1 MTTNEI
7 YNNEGFMNSESLDV
21 TTMKVNEIYETTSN
35 TAAPTCGENFG
46 VENKDKEVDKE
57 DADVYTVVNKNK
69 TKNVNVVNY
78 KTNDPQS
85 TEDLQ
90 ENLNCFGDKT
100 ID

>member
-1 MTTNEI
+1 ME
-7 YNNEGFMNSESLDV
+7 
-21 TTMKVNEIYETTSN
+21 VNEIYKTSSN
-35 TAAPTCGENFG
+35 PAALTCGENID
-46 VENKDKEVDKE
+46 VENKDKEVEKE

-90 ENLNCFGDKT
+90 ENMNCFGDKT